1 MTSTNLDNFEGHQCA
16 MEVTMQEAELRNHG
30 AKAKAAFTRSRNAL
44 LLMVELEIMDACL
57 DMDICMEKAME
68 LLSKCASFYIE
79 NKMLQKVYEMEKLET
94 DFYEA
99 YEVVWAHLGQQNKSR
114 QVFEKVGIL
123 GNKDIRDSIRKTVKC
138 TSPNLSS
145 QTLQTETDINTKA
158 KYETN
163 DHNTTKLCATVE
175 ILG

>member
-44 LLMVELEIMDACL
+44 LLMVEFQSLQSRLEITDACL

-68 LLSKCASFYIE
+68 LLSKCASFYIK
-79 NKMLQKVYEMEKLET
+79 NKMLQKGNVVVYEMEKLET

-99 YEVVWAHLGQQNKSR
+99 YEVVWVHLGQQNKSC

-123 GNKDIRDSIRKTVKC
+123 DN
-138 TSPNLSS
+138 
-145 QTLQTETDINTKA
+145 
-158 KYETN
+158 
-163 DHNTTKLCATVE
+163 
-175 ILG
+175 